1 MAEFRKPN
9 LFEKIL
15 LAFGVFIII
24 ISYVAVH
31 KTLSTEGIFSFEAL
45 QTVFLWLIL
54 LVLIILTAVNEN
66 TKEELK
72 IVIQNQLDEI
82 RLLRKELSKKRK

>member
-1 MAEFRKPN
+1 MIKFRNPN

-15 LAFGVFIII
+15 LVFGVFIII
-24 ISYVAVH
+24 TTYTIIH
-31 KTLSTEGIFSFEAL
+31 KLIAAKGFFSFEAL
-45 QTVFLWLIL
+45 QTIFLWLIL
-54 LVLIILTAVNEN
+54 LVMVIMTSVNEN

-82 RLLRKELSKKRK
+82 KLLRKELRKKK